1 MASDDLFFLRTGDET
16 STYVLVRLG
25 GGEGALRAEAT
36 LEGEAD
42 GEGVT
47 FETLRG
53 DLPSVL
59 REANEFALLNGFD
72 LRIDLNGQDW
82 PAELGIIGNK

>member
-16 STYVLVRLG
+16 STYVLVRLI

-36 LEGEAD
+36 LDGAAE
-42 GEGVT
+42 GEGVE
-47 FETLRG
+47 FETMRG
-53 DLPSVL
+53 DPPTVL
-59 REANEFALLNGFD
+59 RDANEFALLNGFD
-72 LRIDLNGQDW
+72 LRIDLAGNEW